1 MSVNK
6 NQRKQGELQVNTDAR
21 NLCVYTLKITSNPK
35 TFPLAQASYVEKLR
49 NTTIEI
55 CTLCWK
61 ANNIRVDGNIDRY
74 NRRLELQNRAINEC
88 NSMCVL
94 IEIAKPLFH
103 LSSKRVCYWV
113 KLVTDL
119 RTLIRNWRNSDKQ
132 RLKP

>member
-6 NQRKQGELQVNTDAR
+6 NQRKEGELQVNTDAR
-21 NLCVYTLKITSNPK
+21 NLCIYTLRITANPK
-35 TFPLAQASYVEKLR
+35 TFPVSQASYVEKLR
-49 NTTIEI
+49 NTSIEI

-61 ANNIRVDGNIDRY
+61 ANNIRVDGNEDRY
-74 NRRLELQNRAINEC
+74 NRRLELQNRAIDEC

-103 LSSKRVCYWV
+103 LSSKRVCYWM
-113 KLVTDL
+113 KLVTEL
-119 RTLIRNWRNSDKQ
+119 RTLIRKWRNSDKQ